1 MRATHNTQQ
10 NGYGLRTRNNAS
22 TEKISSN
29 YSLCVDIELVWLR
42 NGSSPCKRR
51 SCRAPLAKR
60 SMDGP
65 RWSHKARAA
74 GHRGDRARS
83 ASRPRTAHSAAI
95 PRGRRRSSAQ
105 EQPRDACV
113 VGAGPRSA
121 DLLGSARGQ
130 YYPTINADATLSRT
144 QSPATGTRPAGK
156 RTEYGPTVTLNYLL
170 LDFGGR
176 SGSVEK
182 ARQTLFAAS
191 LSHNATLQNTVLQAE
206 SAYFTYM
213 ATLALLGAER
223 SAIAEA
229 QANLTAAQQRFKV
242 GLATIAD
249 VLQAKTA
256 LSQEQLNLETIEGNL
271 QAARGG
277 LAAAL
282 GLPANLPFD
291 LAPLPSAIPVGAISL
306 SVDSVINAA
315 LRSRPDLAAARAQA
329 AAAAADVR
337 VARSAE
343 LPSLTLGSNASRT
356 YSQPPTFAGPSYG
369 ITLGLQIPIFNGFS
383 HQYDVAAARAQAEAI
398 SALADQTRQQV
409 VTQVFVSYY
418 ALQTAEQRVATAD
431 DLLASAQ
438 QSVQVAAGRY
448 REGVG
453 SIIDLLTAQTALANA
468 QSAAGSITLA
478 VVLPRLRNLPAT
490 PAFSEC
496 EATLPFLFSRY
507 AVSPSTSESDS
518 SVSMR
523 TSANSKLHLPEC
535 ARRRCSRLL

>member
-1 MRATHNTQQ
+1 MGPPRVNGVPAAPPSPNVPWTIPAGAIKPEPLVTAATALAVPPDLEQRIQQ
-10 NGYGLRTRNNAS
+10 LSLADVVDLALRNNPATRAS
-22 TEKISSN
+22 
-29 YSLCVDIELVWLR
+29 W
-42 NGSSPCKRR
+42 
-51 SCRAPLAKR
+51 AQ
-60 SMDGP
+60 
-65 RWSHKARAA
+65 ARA
-74 GHRGDRARS
+74 
-83 ASRPRTAHSAAI
+83 
-95 PRGRRRSSAQ
+95 
-105 EQPRDACV
+105 
-113 VGAGPRSA
+113 SA

-156 RTEYGPTVTLNYLL
+156 RTEYGPTITLNYLL

-315 LRSRPDLAAARAQA
+315 LRNRPDLAAARAQA
-329 AAAAADVR
+329 AAAAADIR

-343 LPSLTLGSNASRT
+343 LPSLTLGSNAART

-418 ALQTAEQRVATAD
+418 ALQTAEHRVATAD

-468 QSAAGSITLA
+468 RAQQVQSRWQWYSSLAQLARDAGVLGVRGDTPFSFTPDTL
-478 VVLPRLRNLPAT
+478 
-490 PAFSEC
+490 
-496 EATLPFLFSRY
+496 
-507 AVSPSTSESDS
+507 VSPQPL
-518 SVSMR
+518 
-523 TSANSKLHLPEC
+523 NPIHP
-535 ARRRCSRLL
+535 

>member
-1 MRATHNTQQ
+1 MGPPSVNGAPGAPPSPNVPWKIPAGAIKPEPLITAATALAVPPDLEQRIQQ
-10 NGYGLRTRNNAS
+10 LALADVVDLALRNNPATRAS
-22 TEKISSN
+22 
-29 YSLCVDIELVWLR
+29 W
-42 NGSSPCKRR
+42 
-51 SCRAPLAKR
+51 AQ
-60 SMDGP
+60 
-65 RWSHKARAA
+65 ARA
-74 GHRGDRARS
+74 
-83 ASRPRTAHSAAI
+83 
-95 PRGRRRSSAQ
+95 
-105 EQPRDACV
+105 
-113 VGAGPRSA
+113 SA

-130 YYPTINADATLSRT
+130 YYPSINGSATLSRI
-144 QSPATGTRPAGK
+144 QSPATLARPAGT
-156 RTEYGPTVTLNYLL
+156 RTESAPSLTLNYLL
-170 LDFGGR
+170 ADFGGR
-176 SGSVEK
+176 SGSIER

-206 SAYFTYM
+206 AAYFTYM
-213 ATLALLGAER
+213 ATVALLGAEQ

-229 QANLTAAQQRFKV
+229 QASLKAAQQRFKV

-256 LSQEQLNLETIEGNL
+256 LSQEQLNLETTQGNL

-291 LAPLPSAIPVGAISL
+291 LAPMPAAIPVGMISV

-315 LRSRPDLAAARAQA
+315 LRNRPDLAAARAQA
-329 AAAAADVR
+329 AAAAAQVR

-343 LPSLTLGSNASRT
+343 FPSVTLGSTAGRT
-356 YSQPPTFAGPSYG
+356 YSNPPTFAGPSYNV
-369 ITLGLQIPIFNGFS
+369 TLGLAVPLFNGFS
-383 HQYDVAAARAQAEAI
+383 RQYDLAAARAQADAI

-453 SIIDLLTAQTALANA
+453 SIIDLLTAQTALASARA
-468 QSAAGSITLA
+468 QQVQSRWQWYTSLAQLARDAG
-478 VVLPRLRNLPAT
+478 VLGVRGDT
-490 PAFSEC
+490 PFSF
-496 EATLPFLFSRY
+496 TPDSL
-507 AVSPSTSESDS
+507 VSPQPSDTT
-518 SVSMR
+518 R
-523 TSANSKLHLPEC
+523 P
-535 ARRRCSRLL
+535 

>member
-1 MRATHNTQQ
+1 MGPPRVNGVPAAPPAPNVPWTVPRGAIKPEPLITAATALAVPSDLEQRIQQ
-10 NGYGLRTRNNAS
+10 LSLADVVDLALRNNPATRAS
-22 TEKISSN
+22 
-29 YSLCVDIELVWLR
+29 W
-42 NGSSPCKRR
+42 
-51 SCRAPLAKR
+51 AQ
-60 SMDGP
+60 
-65 RWSHKARAA
+65 ARA
-74 GHRGDRARS
+74 
-83 ASRPRTAHSAAI
+83 
-95 PRGRRRSSAQ
+95 
-105 EQPRDACV
+105 
-113 VGAGPRSA
+113 SA
-121 DLLGSARGQ
+121 DLLGSARGA
-130 YYPTINADATLSRT
+130 YYPTVDAVATLSRLK
-144 QSPATGTRPAGK
+144 SPATGTRPAGQ
-156 RTEYGPTVTLNYLL
+156 RTEYGPTISLNYLL

-176 SGSVEK
+176 SGSVER

-206 SAYFTYM
+206 TAYFTYM
-213 ATLALLGAER
+213 ATVALLAAER

-229 QANLTAAQQRFKV
+229 QANLTAAQQRYTV

-291 LAPLPSAIPVGAISL
+291 LAPLPSAIPVGAISA

-315 LRSRPDLAAARAQA
+315 LRNRPDLAAARAQA
-329 AAAAADVR
+329 AAAAADIR
-337 VARSAE
+337 IARSAE
-343 LPSLTLGSNASRT
+343 FPSLTLGSNAART

-369 ITLGLQIPIFNGFS
+369 ITLGLSIPIFNGFS

-418 ALQTAEQRVATAD
+418 ALQTAERRVATAD

-468 QSAAGSITLA
+468 RAQQVQSRWQWYSSLAQLARDAGVLGLRGDTPFSFTPDTL
-478 VVLPRLRNLPAT
+478 
-490 PAFSEC
+490 
-496 EATLPFLFSRY
+496 
-507 AVSPSTSESDS
+507 VSPQPLNPIS
-518 SVSMR
+518 
-523 TSANSKLHLPEC
+523 P
-535 ARRRCSRLL
+535 